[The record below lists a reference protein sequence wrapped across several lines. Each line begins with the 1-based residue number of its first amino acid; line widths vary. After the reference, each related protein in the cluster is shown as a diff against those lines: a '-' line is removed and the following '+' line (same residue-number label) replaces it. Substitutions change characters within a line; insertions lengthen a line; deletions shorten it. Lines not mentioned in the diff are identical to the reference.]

1 MKIGLEVG
9 SFAPE
14 EESVVHVLR
23 GVLGTLFANHPEQE
37 AVLFCTPANAALFPS
52 LPPAVECVV
61 LPEGQFFPLL
71 NRQLARR
78 PLPVLFRSCPREAP
92 LNMPLSRQV
101 VLVPD
106 MRHEFLWELY
116 SHQELMRRR
125 ELFDKVL
132 KGAGALAT
140 FTEHGRQALRGLS
153 RARDVF
159 VMSPALPAGRSAPSV
174 AGLTEDERRHLPRG
188 EFFLCPASLRPH
200 KNHRRLLQA
209 FERFS
214 RQTSGRVELVLTGDP
229 DGWPELAQNF
239 DRLPVRPLGY
249 VRREFLEVLYRHA
262 RALVFFSL
270 YEEFGLPLLEAFEA
284 GTPVA
289 CSNTGSLGE
298 VAGDAALTCDPTDV
312 EGMSQALLRIAHDEG
327 LRGRLVAR
335 GRNRL
340 AHYNWHDS
348 ARNLLDACRRVAR
361 TADTRRLARTVVR
374 LAGAR
379 LERYV
384 QRATL
389 WLKPQLGVHRQY
401 PPRPLV
407 LPARYAA
414 EAAPDPAPV
423 ISIVTPSRN
432 QAAFLERTIRSV
444 LGQNYPRLEYIVQD
458 GASSDGSVAVLERYG
473 DRLAH
478 WESAPD
484 RGQAHA
490 INLGFRHATGEILA
504 YLNSDDL
511 LLPGSLACVARFFA
525 LHPEVDVVYGHR
537 VVVDA
542 DDREV
547 GRWVL
552 PRHDDGFL
560 AWDDYIPQETM
571 FWRRRIWEQVGACLD
586 ESFHFALDWDLILRF
601 RQAGAWFAR
610 VPRFLGAFRVQPEQK
625 SLTLLDVYYP
635 EVRRLRE
642 RCHGRPV
649 SHQAI
654 AQARWPYLRR
664 QALFQRL
671 YALGLL
677 RC

>member
-1 MKIGLEVG
+1 MRIGLEVG
-9 SFAPE
+9 PFAPE
-14 EESVVHVLR
+14 EDSVVRVLR
-23 GVLGTLFANHPEQE
+23 GALGSLFASHPEQE
-37 AVLFCTPANAALFPS
+37 AVLFCTPSNAALFPA
-52 LPPAVECVV
+52 LPPTVERVV
-61 LPEGQFFPLL
+61 LPDGQFFPLL
-71 NRQLARR
+71 RRQLSCRR
-78 PLPVLFRSCPREAP
+78 LPVLFRSCPCETP

-106 MRHEFLWELY
+106 LRHEFLWELF
-116 SHQELMRRR
+116 SHQELVRKRK
-125 ELFDKVL
+125 LFDKVL
-132 KGAGALAT
+132 KGAGALAA
-140 FTEHGRQALRGLS
+140 FTEHSRQALRGLS
-153 RARDVF
+153 RVRDVF
-159 VMSPALPAGRSAPSV
+159 VMSPALSADRSAWSV
-174 AGLTEDERRHLPRG
+174 AELTEDERRRLPRG

-214 RQTSGRVELVLTGDP
+214 RQTSGRVELILTGDP
-229 DGWPELAQNF
+229 AGWPELAQNF
-239 DRLPVRPLGY
+239 DRLPVRHFGY
-249 VRREFLEVLYRHA
+249 VRRELLEVLYRRA

-284 GTPVA
+284 GTPVV
-289 CSNTGSLGE
+289 CSNTSSLGE
-298 VAGDAALTCDPTDV
+298 VAGDAALTCDPADV
-312 EGMSQALLRIAHDEG
+312 EGMSRALLRIAHDEG

-335 GRNRL
+335 GRVRL
-340 AHYNWHDS
+340 ARYNWHDS
-348 ARNLLDACRRVAR
+348 ARNLLEACRRVAR
-361 TADTRRLARTVVR
+361 TADARRLARTVVR
-374 LAGAR
+374 LAGGR
-379 LERYV
+379 LERCV

-389 WLKPQLGVHRQY
+389 WLRPQLGVHCQY

-414 EAAPDPAPV
+414 DSAPDPAPV
-423 ISIVTPSRN
+423 ISVVTPSRN

-458 GASSDGSVAVLERYG
+458 GASCDGSAAVLERYG

-484 RGQAHA
+484 HGQAHA
-490 INLGFRHATGEILA
+490 INLGFHRATGEILA

-511 LLPGSLACVARFFA
+511 LLPGSLACVARYFV
-525 LHPEVDVVYGHR
+525 LHPEVDVIYGHR

-542 DDREV
+542 DDQEV

-552 PRHDDGFL
+552 PPHDDAFL

-571 FWRRRIWEQVGACLD
+571 FWRRRIWERVGARLD

-601 RQAGAWFAR
+601 RQAGARFAR
-610 VPRFLGAFRVQPEQK
+610 LPRFLGAFRVQPEQK

-642 RCHGRPV
+642 RCHRRPV

-664 QALFQRL
+664 QGLFQRL